1 MNKRQ
6 NTIIQLLEK
15 YSNKKVLLKEYTSE
29 SNDFIFETTLNN
41 RKNYQ
46 VSINN
51 IPQYLQKNHPEFE
64 AIQNVI
70 DKEYNEFELEFY
82 IKWKLNFWLNK
93 SGIEG
98 TFISMLESQLKFTL
112 EIYGDEMGGIE
123 TEEENLFKPRRI
135 EDRAKKLNGRKI
147 YDRDT
152 DFPFTVNTTSF
163 ELLKPSININDSLY
177 IESVTIDLASEKIDL
192 EFYDEN
198 Y

>member
-1 MNKRQ
+1 MNKRE

-29 SNDFIFETTLNN
+29 SGDFIFETTLNN

-135 EDRAKKLNGRKI
+135 EDRTKKLNGR
-147 YDRDT
+147 
-152 DFPFTVNTTSF
+152 
-163 ELLKPSININDSLY
+163 
-177 IESVTIDLASEKIDL
+177 
-192 EFYDEN
+192 
-198 Y
+198 